1 MRKDGRNVAGPA
13 GHRGVIGC
21 LAGGFELLGRNLLL
35 LALPVVLDAVLW
47 LGPRVSI
54 APILLRF
61 TQLLEMQPAADAQMT
76 SQIAQATDL
85 LERLAG
91 QFNLLSV
98 LGAVPVLQVPSLLA
112 RRGGSGRSPL
122 GEPRVFSLSSPFAV
136 IPWWAGLLLAG
147 IALGF
152 LYLNE
157 IAHQVETLPAYSE
170 NPVGKSVV
178 TDPVTANGF
187 GQNSIRMFARFLLF
201 ALGMVVAAFSV
212 LSLWLIVVAMGTLI
226 AQSVG
231 ILLWMAGVGLVSY
244 AALHLV
250 FVVPGLLLGNRRL
263 LQAVGESVLLSHI
276 HLSSVVG
283 LVVLAAVIYE
293 GLAFAWSLPS
303 SDSWALLIGIA
314 GNAAVATGLTGAAF
328 LFYRERMMPAD
339 SVSEGID

>member
-1 MRKDGRNVAGPA
+1 
-13 GHRGVIGC
+13 VIGC
-21 LAGGFELLGRNLLL
+21 LTGGFELLGRNLLL
-35 LALPVVLDAVLW
+35 LALPVVLDMVLW

-61 TQLLEMQPAADAQMT
+61 THALEMQQAADAQMMN
-76 SQIAQATDL
+76 QVAQATDL
-85 LERLAG
+85 LEQFAT

-98 LGAVPVLQVPSLLA
+98 LGTVPLLQVPSLLA
-112 RRGGSGRSPL
+112 RRGGGGSPL
-122 GEPRVFSLSSPFAV
+122 GESHVFSLSSPFAA

-157 IAHQVETLPAYSE
+157 IAHQVDTLPAYSE
-170 NPVGKSVV
+170 HPAGKSVV
-178 TDPVTANGF
+178 TDPATANGLA
-187 GQNSIRMFARFLLF
+187 QDSIRKFARFLLF
-201 ALGMVVAAFSV
+201 ALGLAVAAFSV

-226 AQSVG
+226 AQSIG
-231 ILLWMAGVGLVSY
+231 ILLWIAGVGIASY

-263 LQAVGESVLLSHI
+263 LQAVGESVVLSHM

-293 GLAFAWSLPS
+293 GLALAWSLPS
-303 SDSWALLIGIA
+303 PSSWALLVGIA

-328 LFYRERMMPAD
+328 IFYRERWMLANRVD
-339 SVSEGID
+339 EEID